1 MVSIKRYLIGAI
13 IAFFVFL
20 AVSALFGAPLVGWLG
35 GFKAQAGSL
44 GPIAT
49 VLIDPLIWV
58 LQNPLLGSLVAG
70 LAWPLTSVV
79 LIGVFIVMI
88 IVLGFPGAVGALNS
102 AEMPQ
107 F

>member
-1 MVSIKRYLIGAI
+1 MVSARRYLIGVI
-13 IAFFVFL
+13 VAFIVFL
-20 AVSALFGAPLVGWLG
+20 AIAVLFGTPLVGWLS

-49 VLIDPLIWV
+49 VLIDPILWV
-58 LQNPLLGSLVAG
+58 LQNPLLGALVAG

-79 LIGVFIVMI
+79 LIGLFVIVI